1 MSDLATAVEVL
12 PPGVSLLDRKMKK
25 SSAWIS
31 SAVVAAALIGGLGF
45 IAFHVSRDLG
55 GIAIVSIWPY
65 LLLGLALL
73 IALGF
78 EFVNGFHDTA
88 NAVAT
93 VIYTH
98 SLDPNIA
105 VVWSGLC
112 NLLGVL
118 TSSGAVAFS
127 IITLL
132 PVELILQVSSGAGFA
147 MVFALLLAAILWN
160 LSTWWFGLPASSS
173 HTMIGSIIG
182 VGIANQ
188 LMSVHSGT
196 SGVDWEQ
203 AIKVFKVLLISPVI
217 GFICAGLLLLLSK
230 VFVLTSWARSAATFY
245 NLNHKKPVLAILSIG
260 IFGVC
265 GTYLAKLIGPLIF
278 GLFGAPGQSAW
289 GGILSSANWLISL
302 NQIFGLALIVLLV
315 GILGLYVMVLLAKV
329 VEEHGAALFTAPK
342 DNTPPPWPIR
352 ALLIFTCSGVS
363 FAHGS
368 NDGQKGMGLI
378 MLILIGTVPTAYA
391 LNHAVTS
398 KEIQSFIAASEQA
411 GKVLDRHVDK
421 RGVLGEDARAEV
433 TDYIRTKEIKPDTML
448 ALRELVDDLKGN
460 VVTYRE
466 YKAVPANQQA
476 NVRNDMYVASE
487 AIRLMQKSDAQRVAD
502 NLPPV
507 FSASENKDLGAYKK
521 TVDKATKFIPDWVK
535 VAVALALGL
544 GTMVGWKRIVVT
556 VGEKIGK
563 EHLTY
568 AQGACA
574 ELVAMCTISAADNFG
589 LPVSTT
595 HVLSSGVAGTM
606 AANKSG
612 LQFSTIKNIAMA
624 WVFTLPAAALLSG
637 SLFWLFRQITW

>member
-1 MSDLATAVEVL
+1 MADMATTVETL
-12 PPGVSLLDRKMKK
+12 PASGSLLDKKMHKT
-25 SSAWIS
+25 SAWIS
-31 SAVVAAALIGGLGF
+31 GVIVTLALLGGLAFIGF
-45 IAFHVSRDLG
+45 NMAQDLG
-55 GIAIVSIWPY
+55 SIKMVSAWPY
-65 LLLGLALL
+65 VLLGVALL

-112 NLLGVL
+112 NLTGVL
-118 TSSGAVAFS
+118 MSTGAVAFS
-127 IITLL
+127 VVTLL
-132 PVELILQVSSGAGFA
+132 PVELILQVSYGAGFA
-147 MVFALLLAAILWN
+147 MVFALLIAAIIWN

-173 HTMIGSIIG
+173 HTMVGSIIG

-203 AIKVFKVLLISPVI
+203 ATKVFKVLLISPLV
-217 GFICAGLLLLLSK
+217 GFGCAAILFMALKPKTRALGCALLGLLTAGVAHWGFSSYWL
-230 VFVLTSWARSAATFY
+230 AA
-245 NLNHKKPVLAILSIG
+245 LAIGLGIG
-260 IFGVC
+260 G
-265 GTYLAKLIGPLIF
+265 
-278 GLFGAPGQSAW
+278 GLW
-289 GGILSSANWLISL
+289 ILFRFIPTP
-302 NQIFGLALIVLLV
+302 
-315 GILGLYVMVLLAKV
+315 
-329 VEEHGAALFTAPK
+329 EALFRAPEGQQ
-342 DNTPPPWPIR
+342 PPPWPIR
-352 ALLIFTCSGVS
+352 ALLILTCSGVS
-363 FAHGS
+363 YFHGS

-391 LNHAVTS
+391 LNHAVPARGVQEFVTIS
-398 KEIQSFIAASEQA
+398 AQA
-411 GKVLDRHVDK
+411 DQVLNRHVNST
-421 RGVLGEDARAEV
+421 GVLGPDARATV
-433 TDYIRTKEIKPDTML
+433 TQYIASKELQPDTII
-448 ALRELVDDLKGN
+448 ALRELVNDLSNEVALYK
-460 VVTYRE
+460 E
-466 YKAVPANQQA
+466 YKSVPADQQT
-476 NVRNDMYVASE
+476 NVRNDMYVTSE
-487 AIRLMQKSDAQRVAD
+487 AIRLMLKNKNPQFSKDEAAILNKYKS
-502 NLPPV
+502 N
-507 FSASENKDLGAYKK
+507 
-521 TVDKATKFIPDWVK
+521 VDKATKFIPGWVK

-574 ELVAMCTISAADNFG
+574 ELVAMGTIFAADNFG

-606 AANKSG
+606 AANQSG
-612 LQFSTIKNIAMA
+612 LQISTIRNIAAA

-637 SLFWLFRQITW
+637 GLFYLFRQLTH